1 MQSKKP
7 QFVYHTKDVAQM
19 IGCPFLNT
27 DVKLRRYLRN
37 MGVIRDNLVDPLF
50 VAQHYFTIVYRN
62 VPNLNKTVPVILV
75 SEPGVKFIKKLIDV
89 TYYGK

>member
-1 MQSKKP
+1 MQSRKI
-7 QFVYHTKDVAQM
+7 QFEYHTKDVAQM

-27 DVKLRRYLRN
+27 DVKLRSFLRAR
-37 MGVIRDNLVDPLF
+37 GVIIDNLVDPLF

-62 VPNLNKTVPVILV
+62 VSNINKTVPVILV
-75 SEPGVKFIKKLIDV
+75 SEPGVKFIKKLINV